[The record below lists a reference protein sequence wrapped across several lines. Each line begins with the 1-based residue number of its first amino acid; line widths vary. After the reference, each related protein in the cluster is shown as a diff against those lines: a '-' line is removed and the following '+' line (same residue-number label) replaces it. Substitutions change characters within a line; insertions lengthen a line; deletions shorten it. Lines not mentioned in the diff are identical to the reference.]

1 MTLILDLSLN
11 YFLRGDTHLRNAAKN
26 SFSFDEIPAIKFACF
41 YSRIISAKAENEDG
55 NDHDFIVEKE
65 EDLDVVSMGHLR
77 YEAVIENAEIES
89 DTRLSIIPKHT
100 LSQIYPRLVEFLHFF
115 KALQPI
121 LLSDDKINY
130 SA

>member
-55 NDHDFIVEKE
+55 DDQDFIVEKE
-65 EDLDVVSMGHLR
+65 EDLDVISMGTLR

-89 DTRLSIIPKHT
+89 DTRLTIKPKHM
-100 LSQIYPRLVEFLHFF
+100 LSQIYPRLV
-115 KALQPI
+115 
-121 LLSDDKINY
+121 
-130 SA
+130 